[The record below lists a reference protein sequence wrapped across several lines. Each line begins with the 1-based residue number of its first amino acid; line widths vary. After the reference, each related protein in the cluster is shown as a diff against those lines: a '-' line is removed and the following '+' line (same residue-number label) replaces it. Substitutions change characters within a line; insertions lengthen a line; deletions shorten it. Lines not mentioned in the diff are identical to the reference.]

1 MSLSL
6 LHSIALSAGQRMVN
20 SVLEG
25 MLIAALVWLLLRAA
39 PGSNSRTRFAVWF
52 LTFVGITALP
62 FAIWNSAG
70 NFVASGRVP
79 HVTVSA
85 SWAIYALYIWIAL
98 SAFGIGRI
106 LFGLW
111 HIRAL
116 RRECQELKMAD
127 LPPQIRQ
134 SMADFAAVRRL
145 KVCVSDDVKTPTAV
159 GFFRPAVLLPRWTI
173 EKLSESELNAVLLH
187 EFGHLVRRDDWT
199 NLLQKVV
206 GALLFFHPAVWWI
219 DSQLCLER
227 EAACDDLV
235 LAKLPDAKAYAECL
249 VSVAEKSVL
258 QRGVSLA
265 VAAVGRVRQTA
276 TRLLRILDT
285 NRANGT
291 SVSRGTL
298 GLAGA
303 MSVIAFTLFP
313 HIPALVEFQNGPP
326 SAIIT
331 ATTATRSQEAGV
343 RSNLRL
349 AATSESSARPAIS
362 PAAMN
367 SNALFTTDA
376 RIQRPEESKV
386 IRVAQKQHART
397 APQVTRASLVVPER
411 ESTASPM
418 LLVLVQGGVFDL
430 SDTSI
435 PFASESGSAVVLDI
449 AADQRT
455 TGKGTIRVFR
465 LTIFSGPNVL
475 RSGVVSNVI

>member
-1 MSLSL
+1 MSLSFL
-6 LHSIALSAGQRMVN
+6 DSVALSAGQRMAN

-25 MLIAALVWLLLRAA
+25 TLIAALVWLLLRLA
-39 PGSNSRTRFAVWF
+39 PGTNSRTRFAVWF
-52 LTFVGITALP
+52 LTFLGITVLP
-62 FAIWNSAG
+62 LAIENPAANSI
-70 NFVASGRVP
+70 ASARLP
-79 HVTVSA
+79 HVTVSD

-98 SAFGIGRI
+98 SIFGIGRI

-111 HIRAL
+111 HIRSL
-116 RRECQELKMAD
+116 RHQCQELKMAD
-127 LPPQIRQ
+127 LPSQVRQ
-134 SMADFAAVRRL
+134 SVADFAAVRRL
-145 KVCVSDDVKTPTAV
+145 KVCVSDGVKTPTAV
-159 GFFRPAVLLPRWTI
+159 GFFRPAVLLPGWTM

-187 EFGHLVRRDDWT
+187 ELGHLGRRDDWT

-206 GALLFFHPAVWWI
+206 RALLFFHPAVWWI

-235 LAKLPDAKAYAECL
+235 LAKVPDAKAYAECL

-258 QRGVSLA
+258 QRGVSMA

-276 TRLLRILDT
+276 ARLLRILDT
-285 NRANGT
+285 NRATGT

-298 GLAGA
+298 GLAAA

-313 HIPALVEFQNGPP
+313 HIPAVVEFQNGSP
-326 SAIIT
+326 SASIA
-331 ATTATRSQEAGV
+331 ATTAARSQDAGV
-343 RSNLRL
+343 RSNVRV
-349 AATSESSARPAIS
+349 AATSESSARPAVI

-367 SNALFTTDA
+367 SNAPFTTNA

-386 IRVAQKQHART
+386 VRAAHKQHART
-397 APQVTRASLVVPER
+397 APQVTRASLEVPER

-418 LLVLVQGGVFDL
+418 LLVLVQGGAFDP
-430 SDTSI
+430 SDTIS
-435 PFASESGSAVVLDI
+435 FANESGSAVILDI

-455 TGKGTIRVFR
+455 TGKETIRVFR
-465 LTIFSGPNVL
+465 LTILSGPNVL